1 MPGCLLTQTVMR
13 SSSQRHDPPLGCSRV
28 SALLL
33 LSLTGLLLGCQSEP
47 SPPDPPPNVLLVV
60 IDTLRADAIDTASDS
75 HTPVISSLARQG
87 SLFTQARSTAPWTV
101 PAHASLFTGL
111 FSSQHNAHNEG
122 RALSQEAWT
131 LAELL
136 AVTHDTAAFSENP
149 HITRGKQFD
158 QGFEVFKNTWPKR
171 DPGNLRR
178 QATDRMVQE
187 WLTGRSRERPFFLF
201 LNFMD
206 PHLPYRPPPRFEN
219 LVFGESGN
227 TAERDRLRSFEG
239 ADARKVIAGR
249 ARLTPSE
256 LATLRRL
263 YAAEVASAD
272 ARLGKVI
279 ETLRSQ
285 GLLDQ
290 TLVVVVGD
298 HGENLGDHGLMEH
311 QFSLHETLLRVP
323 ILLRLPDTV
332 PADVRRHDP
341 VQLVDVFTTVLEAA
355 RVPRERWPQHE
366 GESLLGPPID
376 ANRTLVAEYRLPL
389 DQERIFARE
398 MADFDFSALLQ
409 RLSSIQVGAMKLI
422 LTGDEPAKLYDLEH
436 DPAETEDLL
445 EKDPVTAQSLLEEL
459 RRWEARRPARLPVEL
474 GRREAETIEALRE
487 LGYVE

>member
-1 MPGCLLTQTVMR
+1 M
-13 SSSQRHDPPLGCSRV
+13 
-28 SALLL
+28 
-33 LSLTGLLLGCQSEP
+33 
-47 SPPDPPPNVLLVV
+47 
-60 IDTLRADAIDTASDS
+60 
-75 HTPVISSLARQG
+75 
-87 SLFTQARSTAPWTV
+87 
-101 PAHASLFTGL
+101 
-111 FSSQHNAHNEG
+111 
-122 RALSQEAWT
+122 
-131 LAELL
+131 
-136 AVTHDTAAFSENP
+136 
-149 HITRGKQFD
+149 
-158 QGFEVFKNTWPKR
+158 
-171 DPGNLRR
+171 
-178 QATDRMVQE
+178 
-187 WLTGRSRERPFFLF
+187 
-201 LNFMD
+201 
-206 PHLPYRPPPRFEN
+206 
-219 LVFGESGN
+219 
-227 TAERDRLRSFEG
+227 
-239 ADARKVIAGR
+239 IAGR

-290 TLVVVVGD
+290 TLVAVVGD

-355 RVPRERWPQHE
+355 RIPRERWPQHE

-398 MADFDFSALLQ
+398 MADFDFSPLLQ

-422 LTGDEPAKLYDLEH
+422 LAGDEPAKLYDLER

-445 EKDPVTAQSLLEEL
+445 EEDPVTARSLLEEL
-459 RRWEARRPARLPVEL
+459 RRWQARRPARLPVEL
-474 GRREAETIEALRE
+474 GTREAETIEALRA